1 MTAGHGEKRSRREDV
16 AIAALL
22 AEPTISQAAEKAGV
36 SESTLLR
43 WLADPP
49 FQVCYRAARLQVVE
63 QAVSQLQQTTSEAV
77 TALQRNL
84 SCGVPAAEI
93 SAAKAVLDFAIK
105 GVELVDLAE
114 RIEQLEQARTETGGR
129 RR

>member
-22 AEPTISQAAEKAGV
+22 TEPTISQAAEKAGV

-49 FQVCYRAARLQVVE
+49 FQAGYRAARLQVVE

-77 TALQRNL
+77 TTLRRNL
-84 SCGVPAAEI
+84 TCGVPAAEI
-93 SAAKAVLDFAIK
+93 SAAKAVLDFAVK

-114 RIEQLEQARTETGGR
+114 RIEHLEQATVESGGQR
-129 RR
+129 R